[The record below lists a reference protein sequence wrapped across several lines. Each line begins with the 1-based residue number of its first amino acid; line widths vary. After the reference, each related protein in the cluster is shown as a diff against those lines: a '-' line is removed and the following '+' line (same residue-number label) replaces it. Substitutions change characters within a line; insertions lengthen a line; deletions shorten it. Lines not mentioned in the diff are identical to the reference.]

1 MKKLITILAS
11 LLLTTCLLAQQEI
24 NFTLTIGGD
33 KVSLYET
40 VDVRFQIEG
49 SMSGAF
55 ELPEIDGFEV
65 ISSNQSSQFQ
75 MINGK
80 TSKQKVYNYKLRA
93 IKDGTFVIPATS
105 IVVNGET
112 YKTKQQEIEVIK
124 DGKIKPP
131 PIKNDSPLFRT
142 EPPVKKRKKRTGVIT
157 I

>member
-1 MKKLITILAS
+1 MIILGS

-24 NFTLTIGGD
+24 NFTVTLGGD

-40 VDVRFQIEG
+40 VDLRFQIEG

-75 MINGK
+75 MMNGK
-80 TSKQKVYNYKLRA
+80 TSIQKTYNYKLRA
-93 IKDGTFVIPATS
+93 VKDGTFVIPATS
-105 IVVNGET
+105 VVVNGET
-112 YKTKQQEIEVIK
+112 YNTEQQEIQVIK

-131 PIKNDSPLFRT
+131 PIKQDSPLFRT
-142 EPPVKKRKKRTGVIT
+142 EPPVKKKKRKGVIT